1 MLLLY
6 YYNLN
11 SIDKLLK
18 NPMEN
23 DEERKGSAEI
33 NTILGGNS
41 YNYAYLFLSLCVYTY
56 FLSHW
61 YTNPLY

>member
-33 NTILGGNS
+33 NTIFGGNS

-56 FLSHW
+56 FLRNQSLIH
-61 YTNPLY
+61 